1 MGFCKYVASKKTD
14 DNFNKSEFAIRKLI
28 FIFLVV
34 YLSLTLDSPLD
45 SHLVPKAS
53 TQKLTW

>member
-1 MGFCKYVASKKTD
+1 MNLHLLTENLYLFFSVA
-14 DNFNKSEFAIRKLI
+14 
-28 FIFLVV
+28 

-53 TQKLTW
+53 TQKLN